1 MIFLF
6 TLPWKRVTLQWT
18 LPIENSC
25 AFKQKQTTLRFE
37 KIQRCY
43 NPIIKYVLHVQDTTI
58 VNGYFAGLLNTSF
71 TLHTTVS
78 FHFLSSCSSGYK
90 NICELQRL
98 KHHSHNPG
106 HLGILLTKR
115 LFPELF
121 RLDYLRREYSYFGA
135 GKLNKTP
142 RSAEKKTY
150 LQRYLIFLYPEL
162 QEDRKWKDTVVC
174 RVNEV
179 LRRPAK

>member
-1 MIFLF
+1 MQGCSFI
-6 TLPWKRVTLQWT
+6 VTYMYIYLKFNE
-18 LPIENSC
+18 LSVISSSARSSSANSTETFFDIPE
-25 AFKQKQTTLRFE
+25 AHR
-37 KIQRCY
+37 
-43 NPIIKYVLHVQDTTI
+43 
-58 VNGYFAGLLNTSF
+58 
-71 TLHTTVS
+71 
-78 FHFLSSCSSGYK
+78 LSL
-90 NICELQRL
+90 CELQRL

-106 HLGILLTKR
+106 HLGILLTQR

-142 RSAEKKTY
+142 RNAEKKTY
-150 LQRYLIFLYPEL
+150 LQRYIIFLYPEL